1 MKIKNIWVNVEEPLE
16 MHSDDRGSIVDI
28 FYNDNIQHV
37 AYIKSNKGALRGNHY
52 HKKTIQWNYV
62 LSGKLKLISQFKGKK
77 KKSIIM
83 KKGDLVFTEP
93 WESHA
98 LVGVSD
104 DCEFL
109 VFTKGPRGGKEYE
122 SDTYRLTEKLI

>member
-1 MKIKNIWVNVEEPLE
+1 MKKINYKIAFSDKRGKIIDLIQKEKINAVTYLTIKKNAI
-16 MHSDDRGSIVDI
+16 
-28 FYNDNIQHV
+28 
-37 AYIKSNKGALRGNHY
+37 RGNHY

-62 LSGKLKLISQFKGKK
+62 LSGKLKLISQFKGKN

-83 KKGDLVFTEP
+83 KKGDLVLSEP
-93 WESHA
+93 LERHA
-98 LVGVSD
+98 LVGIT

-122 SDTYRLTEKLI
+122 NDTFRLKEKLI

>member
-1 MKIKNIWVNVEEPLE
+1 MKKINYKIAF
-16 MHSDDRGSIVDI
+16 SDKRGKIVDLI
-28 FYNDNIQHV
+28 EKEKIH
-37 AYIKSNKGALRGNHY
+37 AITYITIKKNAVRGNHY

-62 LSGKLKLISQFKGKK
+62 LSGKLKFISQLKGKK
-77 KKSIIM
+77 KKSILM
-83 KKGDLVFTEP
+83 KKGDLVITEP

-104 DCEFL
+104 ECEFL

-122 SDTYRLTEKLI
+122 SDTYRLKEKLI

>member
-1 MKIKNIWVNVEEPLE
+1 MSTVKKIKVFT
-16 MHSDDRGSIVDI
+16 SDDRGEIIDI
-28 FYNDNIQHV
+28 FTHEPKDHCTIVTFKKNAV
-37 AYIKSNKGALRGNHY
+37 RGNHY

-77 KKSIIM
+77 KKSILM

-98 LVGVSD
+98 LVGVSNE
-104 DCEFL
+104 CEFL

-122 SDTYRLTEKLI
+122 SDTYRLKEKLI